1 MARFSHKAL
10 KIKVRVHVL
19 KALYDLVGNIFIS
32 IKCSSQRS
40 QLLDIS
46 LFFQCRTALTAI
58 ARKRL
63 VSDTRDLQVLHALPR
78 A

>member
-10 KIKVRVHVL
+10 KSKVCIHML
-19 KALYDLVGNIFIS
+19 KDLYALVCNIFIS
-32 IKCSSQRS
+32 IKRSSQRS

-46 LFFQCRTALTAI
+46 LFFQCRTTLTAI
-58 ARKRL
+58 VRKRL
-63 VSDTRDLQVLHALPR
+63 VSDTWDLQVFPALPR